1 MAGLLQDV
9 RFALRRLRKSPGFT
23 LAAVLMLGFGICAN
37 TTVFS
42 WINGTMLHPIP
53 GAQDTGSLVSVM
65 RGIPST
71 TPTPPFS
78 YLDYRD
84 LRDRNHTLSGMLA
97 YNHDWLALTSG
108 AIPQRIY
115 VANISGNYFDVLG
128 INPELGRFFRPDE
141 EARTGGAPYVI
152 LSDSLWQTHFAA
164 DRAIVGKPI
173 EIAGKPMTV
182 IGVAPQGFRGA
193 VPGIPE
199 DAWLPLDPGIG
210 GERLQLRNSYFLNA
224 IGRLRP
230 GVSRARANQ
239 DLETLMR
246 ELVAEFPN
254 DHLGANTITL
264 DPMWRSPFGANVY
277 LAMSLPILLAI
288 SGFVLLLTCVN
299 VATLALVRFVARRRE
314 IAVRQSM
321 GARPFELM
329 RQMVFEG
336 LIVSLCGGTLAFL
349 LTLFTAKTFSHM
361 LLSNVSHIVLNGTVD
376 LNVVLVLLLLVML
389 AGAICGA
396 LPAWRSSHVS
406 AAEVLKEEA
415 GNISGGSHNRYMLSG
430 LVVTQVALSV
440 ALLVSAGLLLRTLR
454 NMSNADP
461 GFDADHVLTASVGIG
476 IAGYSS
482 DETKVIQHKILDRV
496 ATLPAVKAAAL
507 TDWLPLSFNGK
518 TADVYPEGYVAQR
531 HESHEVRRGDVT
543 PGFFA
548 VMGIPIVAGRDFTRD
563 DNEDAPR
570 VVIVDQTAAHH
581 YWPGQEPL
589 GRRLNILGQSHTVVG
604 VARNSKHQFINEQ
617 LEPMVFLSY
626 FQNSDDTIVQVR
638 THGDP
643 RPIARAVENA
653 IHQVDRRL
661 AVFDARTLRETTQ
674 ISSAFAIME
683 SAFASI
689 FAVMAL
695 VLSAAGIYGVV
706 AYRTQ
711 LRTHEI
717 GIRVALGAGRRDVLR
732 LVLYQGVRMMVLGL
746 VVGLGLALGLTR
758 FMAGLLY
765 GIGPADP
772 ITVISVVLVLGAI
785 GMLAC
790 YAPALRATRINP
802 AVAMRI
808 R

>member
-1 MAGLLQDV
+1 
-9 RFALRRLRKSPGFT
+9 
-23 LAAVLMLGFGICAN
+23 
-37 TTVFS
+37 
-42 WINGTMLHPIP
+42 
-53 GAQDTGSLVSVM
+53 
-65 RGIPST
+65 
-71 TPTPPFS
+71 
-78 YLDYRD
+78 
-84 LRDRNHTLSGMLA
+84 
-97 YNHDWLALTSG
+97 
-108 AIPQRIY
+108 
-115 VANISGNYFDVLG
+115 
-128 INPELGRFFRPDE
+128 
-141 EARTGGAPYVI
+141 
-152 LSDSLWQTHFAA
+152 
-164 DRAIVGKPI
+164 
-173 EIAGKPMTV
+173 
-182 IGVAPQGFRGA
+182 
-193 VPGIPE
+193 
-199 DAWLPLDPGIG
+199 
-210 GERLQLRNSYFLNA
+210 
-224 IGRLRP
+224 
-230 GVSRARANQ
+230 
-239 DLETLMR
+239 
-246 ELVAEFPN
+246 
-254 DHLGANTITL
+254 
-264 DPMWRSPFGANVY
+264 
-277 LAMSLPILLAI
+277 
-288 SGFVLLLTCVN
+288 
-299 VATLALVRFVARRRE
+299 
-314 IAVRQSM
+314 
-321 GARPFELM
+321 
-329 RQMVFEG
+329 
-336 LIVSLCGGTLAFL
+336 
-349 LTLFTAKTFSHM
+349 
-361 LLSNVSHIVLNGTVD
+361 
-376 LNVVLVLLLLVML
+376 
-389 AGAICGA
+389 
-396 LPAWRSSHVS
+396 
-406 AAEVLKEEA
+406 
-415 GNISGGSHNRYMLSG
+415 
-430 LVVTQVALSV
+430 
-440 ALLVSAGLLLRTLR
+440 
-454 NMSNADP
+454 
-461 GFDADHVLTASVGIG
+461 
-476 IAGYSS
+476 
-482 DETKVIQHKILDRV
+482 VIQHKILDRV

-765 GIGPADP
+765 GIGPSDP